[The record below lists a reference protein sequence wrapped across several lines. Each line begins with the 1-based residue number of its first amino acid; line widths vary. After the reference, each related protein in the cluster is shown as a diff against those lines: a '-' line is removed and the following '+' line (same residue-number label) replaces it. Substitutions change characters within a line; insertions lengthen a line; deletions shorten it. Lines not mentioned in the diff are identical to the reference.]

1 MLKNSPKEAKPE
13 ARMET
18 GTPNHTI
25 RRAGIFLRQIPAA
38 LLLALVSFLFQQCRL
53 ENERLDPSPA
63 SGLSF
68 SVDTLEFDTVFT
80 DMQTV
85 TIRMRVYNEN
95 DRAINLRSVYIG
107 GRNGQTPFTFSINGR
122 KGPTRVTNVGLEGKD
137 SAYVLVSARIDS
149 RNQNNPFIIEDSL
162 VFEIEGRS
170 KIQHVPI
177 RAYGQDALYLK
188 NHTITENTIWKAG
201 RPIILMDSVS
211 LARGKVL
218 TIEPGARI
226 YGYNFSYLI
235 VRGELECRGT
245 RDKPVIF
252 QGTRLEN
259 YYSDVPGQW
268 IGILIMDG
276 GTADVDY
283 TTVKNSLRGFQVG
296 EVGNFPAGITR
307 QAFLQI
313 RNSRIENVVDYGILG
328 LKSVVL
334 AINNQIADCGEGGFG
349 GLQGGT
355 YELWHNTFGFSG
367 NNPFRREDKFQWSF
381 ADNFSDGRTGF
392 RYVFPLSV
400 KAVNNVVNG
409 SEDEEIGI
417 GEKRGEQPLRLVFL
431 HNLLKSANADFFR
444 EQGPLRGNRRLPQ
457 EFRFLR
463 PLRYEFA
470 PDTTENGAA
479 ALGLGLSL
487 DTVTSGLQGLA
498 PDLLRTFLS
507 TDISGKNR
515 PSGPGSRPD
524 AGAYN
529 RLK

>member
-1 MLKNSPKEAKPE
+1 MKHT
-13 ARMET
+13 T
-18 GTPNHTI
+18 GISGTFF
-25 RRAGIFLRQIPAA
+25 RLVSAA
-38 LLLALVSFLFQQCRL
+38 VLLALPLLFQQCRL

-63 SGLSF
+63 NGLSF

-80 DMQTV
+80 EMQTV

-95 DRAINLRSVYIG
+95 DRAINIRSVYIG
-107 GRNGQTPFTFSINGR
+107 GRDGQTPFAFSINGR
-122 KGPTRVTNVGLEGKD
+122 KGPTRISNVGIEGKD

-170 KIQHVPI
+170 KSQYVPI

-188 NHTITENTIWKAG
+188 NYTLTENTTWKAG

-211 LARGKVL
+211 VPRGKVL

-235 VRGELECRGT
+235 IRGGLECRGT
-245 RDKPVIF
+245 RDNPVIF

-276 GTADVDY
+276 GIGNVEY

-296 EVGNFPAGITR
+296 EVGSFPAGISN

-313 RNSRIENVVDYGILG
+313 RNSRIENMVDYGILG

-334 AINNQIADCGEGGFG
+334 AINNQLADCGEGGFG

-355 YELWHNTFGFSG
+355 YELWHNTFGLSG

-381 ADNFSDGRTGF
+381 ADNFPDGRTGI

-417 GEKRGEQPLRLVFL
+417 GEKKGDQPLRLVFL
-431 HNLLKSANADFFR
+431 HNLLKSENPDFFR
-444 EQGPLRGNRRLPQ
+444 DEGAFRGNRRLPA

-463 PLRYEFA
+463 PLRYELA

-487 DTVTSGLQGLA
+487 DTVTSGLQGLDS
-498 PDLLRTFLS
+498 DLLRTFLS
-507 TDISGKNR
+507 TDITGKNR